1 MEIPNILIRQI
12 QNGNVI
18 LFLGAGATKGAIH
31 PEGKDSPSGKELS
44 NLIAEHF
51 LGSEYK
57 DMPLASV
64 AEYAISESSLF
75 SVQKFIADIF
85 SKYEPAEDSHMLI
98 PTYKWKAIVTTNYDT
113 IIEKAYSYSSKK
125 RQTLV
130 KIVQDGESIDSKIQT
145 PNDLL
150 YMKLHGCINEAYNDK
165 IPFILTVDQY
175 ITHKRHRERLFSK
188 LLDLAGNYP
197 ILFIGHSLEDPD
209 IRSILLELNKEIEN
223 RERSYIVIPEAKEA
237 QKRLWQSKK
246 ITIIEATFANFMQKL
261 QEEVKE
267 DMLLDWET
275 KKEDLEKKSHF
286 FRYINISNFHPSE
299 NIISYLEND
308 LEFVTPEIETTSI
321 SPNLFYKGYSN
332 GWHSIIENWDIKRTS
347 LDDILAELFI
357 DFEEDSMPHL
367 YLIKGHAGT
376 GKTILNKRIAWSAGI
391 DFNKKAFYLCDN
403 SILRYDIIEEVYS
416 LIKERIYIFV
426 DNASKNESDIYNLII
441 TSKRN
446 NIPVTI
452 ITTERTNI
460 WNVECVKIKNF
471 VEQSYELKYL
481 DLREIN
487 ELLDKLNQNDSL
499 GVLKGKSRDVQIQS
513 FTEKTGRELLVALY
527 EATQGKSFQ
536 EIVCDEYNNIPDEAA
551 KPLYLAVC
559 LMHSIGSYTRAGL
572 LNRVFNV
579 NFSDFKEKFFEPLEN
594 LILDRRDYY
603 VNDYVYESRHRLI
616 AEFVTMGILTNE
628 QEKFDEY
635 IRILN
640 HLDVDYNSDKNA
652 FLYLTN
658 GKTLLRTFRNLD
670 NIRHLY
676 FIASKKSIDDP
687 KLMQQEAIFEMTAPG
702 GNSKRAEELLKK
714 ANELTNSSDILIL
727 HSLSE
732 LKYNLAEKTE
742 NILQKRNYLQETED
756 ICKALLAKRVY
767 TAHPYHTIIK
777 SKLAILKI
785 YLDEQELAP
794 IEKISKE
801 IEKYI
806 SIATQAFPEETFIL
820 EANANFNTL
829 MNNTP
834 KAKELLEEA
843 FHQNNRS
850 PYLASRLSSMYE
862 NEGFLDKAIDVL
874 KQTLGAQ
881 PADKDLN
888 YKMGVLLSKEENKN
902 LDDILF
908 YLRRS
913 FTKGDNRYHAQFWY
927 ARALY
932 LNNQILEALNLFS
945 ELKGIN
951 IDPKIKYHPR
961 GILEKEFTGTI
972 NRLSLNSGMVRRDIY
987 GDDIFFFKRNEKG
1000 ESLDELKR
1008 NDIISYNVG
1017 FNYCGPIAVNIK
1029 IKQN

>member
-31 PEGKDSPSGKELS
+31 PEGKDSPSGIELS

-57 DMPLASV
+57 DMPLAAI

-75 SVQKFIADIF
+75 PVQKFIADIF
-85 SKYEPAEDSHMLI
+85 SKYEPSEDSHMLI
-98 PTYKWKAIVTTNYDT
+98 PSYKWKAIVTTNYDT
-113 IIEKAYSYSSKK
+113 IIEKAYNYSSKK
-125 RQTLV
+125 KQTLV

-150 YMKLHGCINEAYNDK
+150 YMKLHGCINEANNEK

-175 ITHKRHRERLFSK
+175 VTHKRNRERLFSK

-223 RERSYIVIPEAKEA
+223 RERSYIVIPKAKEV

-246 ITIIEATFANFMQKL
+246 FTIIESTFNDFMQKL
-261 QEEVKE
+261 QEEIKE
-267 DMLLDWET
+267 DMLHDGET
-275 KKEDLEKKSHF
+275 KKEELERKSHF
-286 FRYINISNFHPSE
+286 FKHINISNLNPSE
-299 NIISYLEND
+299 NLVSYLEND
-308 LEFVTPEIETTSI
+308 LEFVTSEIATSVI
-321 SPNLFYKGYSN
+321 PPNLFYKGYSS
-332 GWHSIIENWDIKRTS
+332 GWYSIIENWDIKRTP
-347 LDDILAELFI
+347 LDDILSELFI
-357 DFEEDSMPHL
+357 DFEEDNMPHL

-376 GKTILNKRIAWSAGI
+376 GKTILNKRIAWCAGV
-391 DFNKKAFYLCDN
+391 DFNKKVFYLCDN
-403 SILRYDIIEEVYS
+403 SILRYDIIEELYS
-416 LIKERIYIFV
+416 LIKERIYIFI

-452 ITTERTNI
+452 IATERTNI
-460 WNVECVKIKNF
+460 WNVECAKIKNF
-471 VEQSYELKYL
+471 TEQSYELKYL
-481 DLREIN
+481 DIKEVN
-487 ELLDKLNQNDSL
+487 ELLDKLNQNNSL
-499 GVLKGKSRDVQIQS
+499 GVLKGKNRNIQIQS
-513 FTEKTGRELLVALY
+513 FTEKAGRELLVALY

-551 KPLYLAVC
+551 KPLYLTVC

-658 GKTLLRTFRNLD
+658 AKTLLKTFRNLD

-676 FIASKKSIDDP
+676 YIASKKSIDDP
-687 KLMQQEAIFEMTAPG
+687 KLMQQEAIFEMTALG

-714 ANELTNSSDILIL
+714 ANELTKSSDILIL

-732 LKYNLAEKTE
+732 LKYNLADKTE
-742 NILQKRNYLQETED
+742 NMLQKRKYLQETED
-756 ICKALLAKRVY
+756 ICKTLLSKKVY

-794 IEKISKE
+794 IERISKE

-820 EANANFNTL
+820 EANANFNSL
-829 MNNTP
+829 MNNVP

-888 YKMGVLLSKEENKN
+888 YKMGVLLSKEENEN
-902 LDDILF
+902 LDDVLF

-932 LNNQILEALNLFS
+932 LNNQIPEALSLFS
-945 ELKGIN
+945 ELKNIN

-961 GILEKEFTGTI
+961 GVIEKECTGTI
-972 NRLSLNSGMVRRDIY
+972 YRLSLNSGIIRRDIY

-1000 ESLDELKR
+1000 EPLGELKR
-1008 NDIISYNVG
+1008 NDMISYNLA
-1017 FNYCGPIAVNIK
+1017 FNYCGPIAVNIR
-1029 IKQN
+1029 IEQG